1 MDDVGSFF
9 YATLKIFQ
17 IKLAHIVVIIKNIF
31 LSFVL
36 TVGGAKQKCLAEI
49 RLPNLIRVNTGVGKR
64 KIPLLDFFLTT
75 YRLQRKIL

>member
-9 YATLKIFQ
+9 YAPRTIFQ

-31 LSFVL
+31 LSFVT
-36 TVGGAKQKCLAEI
+36 TVGGAKQKCLAEN

-64 KIPLLDFFLTT
+64 KVPLDFFLTT

>member
-1 MDDVGSFF
+1 MDDVGFFF
-9 YATLKIFQ
+9 YAPRTIFQ
-17 IKLAHIVVIIKNIF
+17 IKLAHNVVIIKNNF

-64 KIPLLDFFLTT
+64 KVPLDFFLTT